1 LGFSAFAGNGSGVI
15 TSRSAG
21 YWFMKLIERLAPFI
35 VTAHATA
42 IVFAVRGHPDLVP
55 PVMFLHSIPIPVAA
69 LHFAAIRLAS
79 VALFHRTLHQGTVL
93 HIAVFARRIDGLAH
107 RNSRNGASGEGN
119 QYLLHKLVP
128 LGAPKAV
135 REQS

>member
-1 LGFSAFAGNGSGVI
+1 MAPPSFLFLGEIQV

-35 VTAHATA
+35 VTADATA
-42 IVFAVRGHPDLVP
+42 IVFTVGGHPDLVP

-69 LHFAAIRLAS
+69 LHFAAVRLAS

-119 QYLLHKLVP
+119 RYFFHRWFHW
-128 LGAPKAV
+128 GAPKAV